1 MSATLTLRSTSK
13 SSLALG
19 PCGLYP
25 LVAVLHSRQ
34 YKAEF
39 ATSLFLVH
47 VAMVLQVMEHFS
59 STNMHHDQVECF
71 LCLDHLK

>member
-47 VAMVLQVMEHFS
+47 VAMVL
-59 STNMHHDQVECF
+59 
-71 LCLDHLK
+71 